1 MCKLGQHKNPFGPD
15 GPSSKWFRGFLKR
28 HYDVK
33 ESRAS
38 SQTNSRSIMS
48 TQETMDNF
56 FATYGNLLSPVTLLY
71 ISCKNQS
78 KHEMFHLWKCVT
90 GEAIH
95 ELNLQD
101 KPQCIFNVDE
111 TGHNDRECQN
121 TEKVIGIRG
130 KTTKQNQV
138 CKQRHNKNLCNVTT

>member
-1 MCKLGQHKNPFGPD
+1 
-15 GPSSKWFRGFLKR
+15 
-28 HYDVK
+28 
-33 ESRAS
+33 
-38 SQTNSRSIMS
+38 
-48 TQETMDNF
+48 MDNF
-56 FATYGNLLSPVTLLY
+56 FTTYGNLLNLHILLKNTRVNKANTASCP
-71 ISCKNQS
+71 ISYS
-78 KHEMFHLWKCVT
+78 KCSA
-90 GEAIH
+90 GEAVH

-138 CKQRHNKNLCNVTT
+138 C